1 MNIFKKIGLLLIMFL
16 VGGIVMQSLGYID
29 SWIFAWFTDIEFF
42 EVVQQWV
49 GVQKTFVHL
58 AKKHQKHFELLTR
71 SFFWKNLLCNG

>member
-1 MNIFKKIGLLLIMFL
+1 MNIFKKIGLMVIMFL

-49 GVQKTFVHL
+49 V
-58 AKKHQKHFELLTR
+58 
-71 SFFWKNLLCNG
+71 